1 MANGRNRSG
10 GSEVAAAGRRD
21 PSPAGSAAGP
31 AAAAGAQ
38 RRARFAGE
46 SNAARRRRA
55 AQVFELLAAEHPD
68 ARCALDHRDPYQ
80 LVVAT
85 ILSAQCTDERV
96 NQVTP
101 SLFACYPTVADLASA
116 RREELEER
124 IRPTGFF
131 RNKARSLLGM
141 ATAVVERHGGR
152 IPDTMEE
159 LVQLPGI
166 GRKTANVI
174 LGVAFGKNEG
184 IVVDT
189 HVRRLAGRLGFT
201 GSKDPGR
208 IEAELMTLFP
218 RERWT
223 DLGHL
228 FIFHGRRVCQARKP
242 RCEACVVAH
251 LCPSS
256 RV

>member
-1 MANGRNRSG
+1 MPRESKKKKR
-10 GSEVAAAGRRD
+10 E
-21 PSPAGSAAGP
+21 
-31 AAAAGAQ
+31 
-38 RRARFAGE
+38 RAIR
-46 SNAARRRRA
+46 
-55 AQVFELLAAEHPD
+55 VYDLLAGEHPD
-68 ARCALDHRDPYQ
+68 ARTALEHENAYQ

-96 NQVTP
+96 NSVTP
-101 SLFACYPTVADLASA
+101 ALFERWPTATDLAEA
-116 RREELEER
+116 PPKDLEEV

-131 RNKARSLLGM
+131 RNKTRSLIGM
-141 ATAVVERHGGR
+141 AAAVVESHGGE

-159 LVQLPGI
+159 LVRLPGI

-174 LGVAFGKNEG
+174 LGNAFGKDEG

-189 HVRRLAGRLGFT
+189 HVRRLARRLRFT
-201 GSKDPGR
+201 TLNDPKK
-208 IEAELMTLFP
+208 IELDLMDLFP

-223 DLGHL
+223 MLAHIL
-228 FIFHGRRVCQARKP
+228 IFHGRRVCVARRP
-242 RCEACVVAH
+242 RCEECVVSH